1 MAVTDF
7 EREQDRF
14 LPKEDLSPYAG
25 QWVALRDG
33 HVVASDLDP
42 VALRDKPEVR
52 ADDML
57 MPVPSAKDGVF
68 IL

>member
-1 MAVTDF
+1 MTVQEIQQQLA
-7 EREQDRF
+7 
-14 LPKEDLSPYAG
+14 PKEELAPYAG

-42 VALRDKPEVR
+42 IALREHPDVTE
-52 ADDML
+52 DDIL
-57 MPVPSAKDGVF
+57 MPVGSAGKGHY